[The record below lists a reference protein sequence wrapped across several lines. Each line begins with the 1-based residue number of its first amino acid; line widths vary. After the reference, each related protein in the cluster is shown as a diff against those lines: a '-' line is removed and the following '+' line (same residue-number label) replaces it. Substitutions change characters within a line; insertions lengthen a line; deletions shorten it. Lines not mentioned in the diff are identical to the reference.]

1 MNFTAIVTRTV
12 FVMAACLLF
21 GAHAHAA
28 PTSSVI
34 AYVANAGN
42 NNVQLL
48 DVGSGETLNKLYTG
62 AGPWRLVKS
71 PDGKKL
77 IVQNWYSETSA
88 VVDLATNNIDA
99 VLPVRGPSVYDP
111 KGKLLWS
118 HSWPAAQLQ
127 AFDAKTFKSVKQ
139 RDSED
144 RMVYDMVFWEGDLT
158 KGQYDPLSKTGRR
171 VFGDILTLK
180 LDDPKAYSA
189 ATPAGTSPARLVV
202 DPSGDFLLTANH
214 DDKDI
219 SIVNSM
225 GDGRRITL
233 AYSPRDIVF
242 NKKGKQ
248 MIVIAWARQSDESEI
263 FTLDTDFKER
273 PWPKIKAQKNVRLRG
288 GFVDAE
294 MGADGLLY
302 VLDQPGKRLIA
313 FDPDTLQEKKST
325 PVGDDAWAFTLRSV
339 NAAQRAALAKK
350 TPARQELEQIIAKM
364 QSKLTPFKDASF
376 TETLTQEVTDMEAL
390 KAELEKQS
398 KKKDVD
404 EEAAKKAIAGKLEQ
418 KKTATTVV
426 KTYMRLPDSV
436 RQETAEGRVRLAQGG
451 RVMTITKDGRFYGT
465 PRQELLHVLYTAPG
479 LSVEEV
485 VRQLAGDVPGSPFL
499 RNGIAVDIISTVEE
513 GGHKF
518 HAIGAKQR
526 GEFVSQLWLDAKTG
540 LPLDLV
546 EQYPVTRSKNP
557 HGDSKGFQG
566 MTETKLH
573 YHERGGRNFLAGMTR
588 YLDGEKLGEVAIGN
602 VKLDQNLAPEKFS
615 LAALGGVLKPSSK
628 SPKKDKTASAGPG
641 LAVASLGTA
650 HVDSPL
656 DEHPPYNSNPPTSGH
671 HTRYTADLGVH
682 KLPIPPEV
690 QTSNLINGIVL
701 VQYNCPQGCAELVK
715 QLEALVD
722 KYGQVIVA
730 PYPLM
735 DSKIAL
741 TAWQRIETL
750 KEFDDKR
757 IGAFIEAY
765 VGKKHAHNKEDLP
778 EDDAGEM
785 MMPPNHPP
793 MQGAPQ
799 MNHPHK

>member
-1 MNFTAIVTRTV
+1 MNFPAIVSRTA
-12 FVMAACLLF
+12 FVSLCLLF
-21 GAHAHAA
+21 SAHGHAA
-28 PTSSVI
+28 PTASVI

-62 AGPWRLVKS
+62 TGPWRLVKS
-71 PDGKKL
+71 PDGKKM

-88 VVDLATNNIDA
+88 VVDLATNGVDA
-99 VLPVRGPSVYDP
+99 ILPVRGPSVYDP

-118 HSWPAAQLQ
+118 QSWPATQLQ
-127 AFDAKTFKSVKQ
+127 AFDAKTFKPAQQ

-144 RMVYDMVFWEGDLT
+144 RMVYDMAFWEGFLV
-158 KGQYDPLSKTGRR
+158 KGQYDPVSKTGRR
-171 VFGDILTLK
+171 SFSDVLTLK

-202 DPSGDFLLTANH
+202 DPTGDFLLTANY
-214 DDKDI
+214 DDRDI
-219 SIVNSM
+219 SIINSL
-225 GDGRRITL
+225 GDGRRISL

-248 MIVIAWARQSDESEI
+248 MIVIAWASQSDESEI
-263 FTLDTDFKER
+263 FTLDTDFKQR
-273 PWPKIKAQKNVRLRG
+273 PWPKIKARNSVRLRG

-313 FDPDTLQEKKST
+313 FDPDTLKEKKST
-325 PVGDDAWAFTLRSV
+325 PVGDEPWAFTLRSV
-339 NAAQRAALAKK
+339 SAAQRAALAKK
-350 TPARQELEQIIAKM
+350 TKARQQLEQIVTAM
-364 QSKLTPFKDASF
+364 QAKLTPFKDASF
-376 TETLTQEVTDMEAL
+376 TETLTRKMTDIEGL

-418 KKTATTVV
+418 KKDVTTAV
-426 KTYMRLPDSV
+426 KTAIRLPDSV
-436 RQETAEGRVRLAQGG
+436 RQETPEGRVRLAQGG
-451 RVMTITKDGRFYGT
+451 HVVTVTKEGRFNNT
-465 PRQELLHVLYTAPG
+465 PRQELMHVLYTAAG
-479 LSVEEV
+479 LPLEEV
-485 VRQLAGDVPGSPFL
+485 IRQLAGDVPGSPFL
-499 RNGIAVDIISTVEE
+499 RNGIAVDIVDTVKEQE
-513 GGHKF
+513 HTF
-518 HAIGAKQR
+518 YAIGAKQR
-526 GEFVSQLWLDAKTG
+526 GEFVSQLWMDAKTG

-546 EQYPVTRSKNP
+546 EQYPVTRSRNP
-557 HGDSKGFQG
+557 HDQSEGFQG
-566 MTETKLH
+566 MAETKLH
-573 YHERGGRNFLAGMTR
+573 YHERDGRYFLTEMTR
-588 YLDGEKLGEVAIGN
+588 YLDGEKLGDVAISN

-615 LAALGGVLKPSSK
+615 LAALGGVLKPGGK
-628 SPKKDKTASAGPG
+628 QPKPEKGASAGPG
-641 LAVASLGTA
+641 LALKSLGTA

-656 DEHPPYNSNPPTSGH
+656 DEHPPYNSSPPTSGH

-690 QTSNLINGIVL
+690 QVSNLINGVVL
-701 VQYNCPQGCAELVK
+701 AQYNCPQGCAELVK

-730 PYPLM
+730 PYPLI
-735 DSKIAL
+735 DGKIAL

-750 KEFDDKR
+750 KDYDAKR
-757 IGAFIEAY
+757 VSAFIEAY
-765 VGKKHAHNKEDLP
+765 AGKKHPHNKEDLP
-778 EDDAGEM
+778 QEDDAGAM

-793 MQGAPQ
+793 MQGGPQ
-799 MNHPHK
+799 KMPHK

>member
-1 MNFTAIVTRTV
+1 MSLFSASA
-12 FVMAACLLF
+12 FAAQP
-21 GAHAHAA
+21 G
-28 PTSSVI
+28 VI

-48 DVGSGETLNKLYTG
+48 DTASGETLNKLYTG

-71 PDGKKL
+71 PDGKKM

-88 VVDLATNNIDA
+88 VVDLASNNIDA

-111 KGKLLWS
+111 KGKRLWTQ
-118 HSWPAAQLQ
+118 SWPAAQLQ
-127 AFDAKTFKSVKQ
+127 AIDAKTFKPVEQ

-144 RMVYDMVFWEGDLT
+144 RMVYDMALWEGMLV
-158 KGQYDPLSKTGRR
+158 KGQYDPVSKTGRR
-171 VFGDILTLK
+171 AFTDVLTLK

-189 ATPAGTSPARLVV
+189 FTPAGASPARLVV
-202 DPSGDFLLTANH
+202 DPTGEFLLTANY
-214 DDKDI
+214 DDRDI
-219 SIVNSM
+219 AIINSL
-225 GDGRRITL
+225 GDGRRISL

-248 MIVIAWARQSDESEI
+248 MIVITWAKQSDESEI

-273 PWPKIKAQKNVRLRG
+273 PWPKIKAQNSVRLRG

-294 MGADGLLY
+294 MGPDGLLY
-302 VLDQPGKRLIA
+302 VLDQLGKRLVA
-313 FDPDTLQEKKST
+313 FDPDSLQEKKSFA
-325 PVGDDAWAFTLRSV
+325 VGDEPWAFTLRQVS
-339 NAAQRAALAKK
+339 AAQRAALAKK
-350 TPARQELEQIIAKM
+350 TKARRQLEQIIAGM
-364 QSKLTPFKDASF
+364 QAKLTPFKDAAF
-376 TETLTQEVTDMEAL
+376 TETLTQKMTDIEAL
-390 KAELEKQS
+390 KAELEKQA
-398 KKKDVD
+398 KKKNVD
-404 EEAAKKAIAGKLEQ
+404 EETAKKEIAKKLEQ
-418 KKTATTVV
+418 QKDVITPV
-426 KTYMRLPDSV
+426 KTQIRLPDSV
-436 RQETAEGRVRLAQGG
+436 RQETPEGRVRLAQGG
-451 RVMTITKDGRFYGT
+451 RVITITKDGRFNST

-499 RNGIAVDIISTVEE
+499 RNGIAVDIVRTVKEQS
-513 GGHKF
+513 HTF
-518 HAIGAKQR
+518 YAIGAKQR
-526 GEFVSQLWLDAKTG
+526 GEFVSQLWVDAQTG

-546 EQYPVTRSKNP
+546 EQYPVTRSRSP
-557 HGDSKGFQG
+557 HKEGQGFQG
-566 MTETKLH
+566 LAETKLH
-573 YHERGGRNFLAGMTR
+573 YHERGGRYFLTEMTR
-588 YLDGEKLGEVAIGN
+588 YLDGEKLGDVVISD
-602 VKLDQNLAPEKFS
+602 VKLDQNLSPEKFR
-615 LAALGGVLKPSSK
+615 LAALGGVLKPHSK
-628 SPKKDKTASAGPG
+628 PPKTEKAKNTGPG

-671 HTRYTADLGVH
+671 HTRYTAEPGVH

-690 QTSNLINGIVL
+690 QVSNLINGAVL
-701 VQYNCPQGCAELVK
+701 AQYNCPQGCEELVK
-715 QLEALVD
+715 KLEALVD

-750 KEFDDKR
+750 KDYDEKR

-765 VGKKHAHNKEDLP
+765 SGKKHPHNPEDLP
-778 EDDAGEM
+778 QGGDEDGM

-793 MQGAPQ
+793 MQGGSP
-799 MNHPHK
+799 MMPRK